1 MVGLLNA
8 PRGTKL
14 YQRLLQEGRL
24 LTSMSGNNTDFS
36 MNFIPKM
43 NYEALINGY
52 RRILSEIYS
61 PKQYYA
67 RVKKFLKEYKPTQV
81 KVFHFRF
88 DHVKALVKSALVLGI
103 AGKERIYYWRLF
115 FWSLFTRPRMFPLA
129 ITFAI
134 YGFHFR
140 KVFEQYVTRLQ

>member
-1 MVGLLNA
+1 
-8 PRGTKL
+8 
-14 YQRLLQEGRL
+14 
-24 LTSMSGNNTDFS
+24 
-36 MNFIPKM
+36 
-43 NYEALINGY
+43 
-52 RRILSEIYS
+52 
-61 PKQYYA
+61 
-67 RVKKFLKEYKPTQV
+67 VKKFLKEYKPTQV
-81 KVFHFRF
+81 KVFHFKF